1 MNISVEF
8 VAENDWFSCS
18 WVFAKIWFFTKKIPE
33 GGLRR
38 KSKRNF
44 FAQLL
49 LKTWTDCDAILYI
62 GLSHEYLGRVRCG
75 EWLVQPFPCFS
86 ENKFFGSFLDP
97 NYGSGNYIHRPKIF
111 NSEDFEVW
119 SLDITQSIPN
129 FTPESEEGHRGSIG
143 TPKNKISLKS
153 FGFLVFVY
161 SKSTL

>member
-8 VAENDWFSCS
+8 VAENDWFSRS
-18 WVFAKIWFFTKKIPE
+18 RVLAKISNFRNKIPE

-38 KSKRNF
+38 KSQPNF

-62 GLSHEYLGRVRCG
+62 GLSHEYLCRVRCV

-86 ENKFFGSFLDP
+86 ENKKFFGSFLDQ
-97 NYGSGNYIHRPKIF
+97 NYGSGNYMHRPKIF

-129 FTPESEEGHRGSIG
+129 FTAESEEGHRGSIG
-143 TPKNKISLKS
+143 TPKNKISLES
-153 FGFLVFVY
+153 FGFLVF
-161 SKSTL
+161 